1 MDMLMSITGPGSRMR
16 SRSYLS
22 STVDAVQ
29 VLGRQLAAA
38 RRSQRRTAEEV
49 AERAG
54 ITRVTLRR
62 IERGDPAVAIGLYF
76 EVAMVLSVPLFGAE
90 GNELAQLAA
99 AGERELALLPRR
111 VRAQPIQVD
120 DDF

>member
-1 MDMLMSITGPGSRMR
+1 MPRN
-16 SRSYLS
+16 YLTA
-22 STVDAVQ
+22 TVNVARVFGQ
-29 VLGRQLAAA
+29 QLAAA

-62 IERGDPAVAIGLYF
+62 IERGDPEVAIGLYF
-76 EVAMVLSVPLFGAE
+76 EVANVLSVPLFGAD
-90 GNELAQLAA
+90 GRELAELAA
-99 AGERELALLPRR
+99 RGERDLALLPQRIRARR
-111 VRAQPIQVD
+111 VDVD